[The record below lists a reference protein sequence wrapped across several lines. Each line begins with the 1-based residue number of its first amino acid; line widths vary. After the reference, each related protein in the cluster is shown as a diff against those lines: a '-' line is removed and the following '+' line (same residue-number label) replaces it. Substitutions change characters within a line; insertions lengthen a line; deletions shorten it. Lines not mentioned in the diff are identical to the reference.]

1 MQNLLEERKIE
12 HKDAI
17 ERGDERDGMRVHF
30 KTLEILQAVRSGGIN
45 PAMVDDFYRRAG
57 SVFLD
62 LADRAQ
68 RENRTQTALYYRRR
82 GSDYRGDA

>member
-1 MQNLLEERKIE
+1 MNTRMQSKVV
-12 HKDAI
+12 
-17 ERGDERDGMRVHF
+17 MREMECEF
-30 KTLEILQAVRSGGIN
+30 MLWALEILQAVRSGGIN